1 MNTVTE
7 CRSGRIAFLGILT
20 FTLAITGCS
29 LLQQQPETEPTRLN
43 LPGIV
48 EEGTNTPPTQIAIA
62 DMRRSEAIA
71 RVEEL
76 LRDEGFWI
84 EVIDRRFGRIRT
96 LPAPVP
102 VAGEFWAGPAATGS
116 EQATAT
122 LSAMRRIA
130 LVEITETPRSAVITI
145 EIRHQRL
152 AASDRRISGSF
163 SRRVFYDTRIDGS
176 FFNEGSTGPGG
187 VATGD
192 PYTDRMMWV
201 PAGRDVGLETRLLDQ
216 IKNNATDMKPA
227 T

>member
-7 CRSGRIAFLGILT
+7 YRSGQIAFPGILT
-20 FTLAITGCS
+20 FTLAISGCS

-43 LPGIV
+43 LPGVV

-62 DMRRSEAIA
+62 DMRRSEGIA

-96 LPAPVP
+96 LPSPVP

-163 SRRVFYDTRIDGS
+163 SRRSFYDTRSATIGS
-176 FFNEGSTGPGG
+176 F
-187 VATGD
+187 GD
-192 PYTDRMMWV
+192 NLQFDSINPANTLSERTTWV
-201 PAGRDVGLETRLLDQ
+201 PAGRDVGLETRLLE
-216 IKNNATDMKPA
+216 KLNTPPA
-227 T
+227 S